1 MENIETFKSLGV
13 GLFVENDFEDKIKD
27 RGECL
32 VLSKK
37 KREERLSQLEER
49 SLFLKSL
56 KCSRQ
61 ASAIFVLDATQRKVR
76 YKRTKFPCIPHK
88 SKLRQRREANGINP
102 GVSTTLLQ
110 NQDWEGTFARRGIS
124 KDTIQSLVSFNSTY
138 TISVTL

>member
-88 SKLRQRREANGINP
+88 SKLRQRREADGIYHDE
-102 GVSTTLLQ
+102 STTSLQ
-110 NQDWEGTFARRGIS
+110 NEDWEGNNT
-124 KDTIQSLVSFNSTY
+124 
-138 TISVTL
+138 